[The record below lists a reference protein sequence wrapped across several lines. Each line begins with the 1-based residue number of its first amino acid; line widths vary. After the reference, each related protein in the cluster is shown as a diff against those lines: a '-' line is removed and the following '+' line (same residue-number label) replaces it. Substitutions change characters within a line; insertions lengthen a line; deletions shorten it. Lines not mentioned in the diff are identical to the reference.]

1 MEARDPGQAF
11 AALLE
16 AEARRSGE
24 WRARTVPSGTDIF
37 APRQDAAPV
46 CILTCGLVKLSYPMA
61 GGEAWTKSF
70 IVDRGVFGPVSAS
83 EPAPSFGALTLE
95 ESSLGVVRLGWLT
108 AKLEEHADLQKAASG
123 FQAWLLERKR
133 QREED
138 LLCLAAEARYLAFTR
153 RDPDLSRRLE
163 LQEIAAFLRITP
175 VALSRIRRRL
185 RLRGDLSKGLG
196 PERPSTP

>member
-1 MEARDPGQAF
+1 MAWVW
-11 AALLE
+11 
-16 AEARRSGE
+16 
-24 WRARTVPSGTDIF
+24 WRM
-37 APRQDAAPV
+37 APRPASCRRAAAEG
-46 CILTCGLVKLSYPMA
+46 ILTSERQLQARNVLHGPQIEM
-61 GGEAWTKSF
+61 
-70 IVDRGVFGPVSAS
+70 GVFGPVSAS

-138 LLCLAAEARYLAFTR
+138 LLCLAAEARYLAFTL

>member
-1 MEARDPGQAF
+1 
-11 AALLE
+11 
-16 AEARRSGE
+16 
-24 WRARTVPSGTDIF
+24 
-37 APRQDAAPV
+37 
-46 CILTCGLVKLSYPMA
+46 MA
-61 GGEAWTKSF
+61 GE
-70 IVDRGVFGPVSAS
+70 RG
-83 EPAPSFGALTLE
+83 
-95 ESSLGVVRLGWLT
+95 SS
-108 AKLEEHADLQKAASG
+108 
-123 FQAWLLERKR
+123 RKR